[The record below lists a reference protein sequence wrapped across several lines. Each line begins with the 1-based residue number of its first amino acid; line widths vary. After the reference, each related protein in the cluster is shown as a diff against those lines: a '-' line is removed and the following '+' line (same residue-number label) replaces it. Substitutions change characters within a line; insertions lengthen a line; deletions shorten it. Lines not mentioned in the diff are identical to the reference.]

1 MMTMIM
7 FYLRIMFYLM
17 IMFYL
22 RVPARARPKSPLPS
36 IVTASPSS
44 LLWMITIFYD
54 DDHDNDQDEDDDDD
68 DDEGDC
74 QKCLPLDCLVIGRQ
88 F

>member
-1 MMTMIM
+1 MMTMI
-7 FYLRIMFYLM
+7 L
-17 IMFYL
+17 FYL

-54 DDHDNDQDEDDDDD
+54 DGDDNEDDDDD
-68 DDEGDC
+68 DD
-74 QKCLPLDCLVIGRQ
+74 
-88 F
+88 

>member
-1 MMTMIM
+1 MMTMI
-7 FYLRIMFYLM
+7 L
-17 IMFYL
+17 FYL

-54 DDHDNDQDEDDDDD
+54 DGDDNDKDEDDDDD
-68 DDEGDC
+68 D
-74 QKCLPLDCLVIGRQ
+74 
-88 F
+88 